1 MTEFNR
7 SFSSSTFVPL
17 TDVNGTALE
26 TVSDSPGFFKLAG
39 NNASVLDFYLD
50 YNGTKY
56 MRVDEINVTASKEVA
71 YMSQYGWIVA
81 GTFKEKPPYRGMVS
95 ESASDDE
102 LPTAYSSGEYVPAGT
117 KHLVRVTITDT
128 DVGEYEI
135 YVNVMASGY

>member
-26 TVSDSPGFFKLAG
+26 TVSDSPGFFKLSG
-39 NNASVLDFYLD
+39 SNASVLDFYLD

-56 MRVDEINVTASKEVA
+56 MRVDEINITSSVEVA
-71 YMSQYGWIVA
+71 YMSQYGWIIGGV
-81 GTFKEKPPYRGMVS
+81 FKEKPPYRGMVS

-102 LPTAYSSGEYVPAGT
+102 LPTAYSSGEYVPGGT
-117 KHLVRVTITDT
+117 KHLVRVTVT
-128 DVGEYEI
+128 DVAAGEYEI